1 MTGQTTTTTDRSRQ
15 HMSDDRS
22 GAPRTSRGAR
32 ELTPFP
38 SVRAGHVMAGPQS
51 VEVWV
56 QAAWLMLAE
65 GRAYV
70 EDLEGGTEQPQMQQ
84 AAKLRFLE
92 QLLDIDQRLSGRV
105 AVDDEHCLALALE
118 YGMREV
124 VDATGPELAEVFG
137 LHEEFGGGTCAVED
151 IHVLWDRLL
160 EGFPGELPDRL
171 VAEGQRDMLRTLR
184 VWAEL
189 ARAAGL
195 DIGFLAPLMKA
206 A

>member
-1 MTGQTTTTTDRSRQ
+1 MTAHTAADRGDSQMTENRGRAS
-15 HMSDDRS
+15 H
-22 GAPRTSRGAR
+22 TRGAE
-32 ELTPFP
+32 ELTAFP
-38 SVRAGHVMAGPQS
+38 SVRAGHVMAGPQA
-51 VEVWV
+51 VEAWV

-92 QLLDIDQRLSGRV
+92 QLLDIDQRLAGR
-105 AVDDEHCLALALE
+105 APVDDGHCLALALE

-124 VDATGPELAEVFG
+124 ADASGPELAAVFG
-137 LHEEFGGGTCAVED
+137 LHEEFGGGACAVDE
-151 IHVLWDRLL
+151 IYVLWERLL
-160 EGFPGELPDRL
+160 DGFPGELPDRL